1 MVIMATTKRKTIQAR
16 KNMITR
22 LLTTGIIASSL
33 LFGSAIADEGM
44 WQPHQ
49 LAQIKDKLKAAGLKL
64 DPEKMADL
72 NQFPMN
78 AIVSLGGCSASFLS
92 EQGLVITNHHCAYG
106 SIQHNST
113 EENNLLVNGFVAKT
127 MEQEPQASPSA
138 RVYVTESLTDVT
150 KDIKGSIPKGAQG
163 VDYFNAIDKR
173 EKELVA
179 ECEESQD
186 YRCNVYSFHGGAEYF
201 LIKQLAIRDV
211 RLVYAPP
218 SNIGKFG
225 GDTDNWMWP
234 RHTGDWSFYR
244 AYVNKDGQPADFSTD
259 NVPFKPKAF
268 LKVNANGVEKDDY
281 VMVLGYPGRTNRYRT
296 DVEVESTFTNVYP
309 TSKRLREEFIDV
321 IKANSEDGSEARIK
335 YESTIAGL
343 ANYAKNYGSMIESF
357 NKGDM
362 LDRKKQLTA
371 DLTKWINSDK
381 KRKAKYGNA
390 IDNLAALIIESN
402 KTQDGDIVMGYLTRS
417 TMMRVAKG
425 LYRLAHEKQKPN
437 VERRQ
442 GFQERD
448 MKRFGQYMAVVNKR
462 FDETVEK
469 ALFMHFVKE
478 YAQLPVDQRNAT
490 FDAFFNLQNGLDLD
504 KVAAQIESMYAN
516 TELTNTDVRLAWME
530 KSVDEFKASNDPF
543 IQYAVSQFDNDMIEE
558 EKEKAIGGKLQQA
571 RPAYMEA
578 MIAFKKSRNEAVYAD
593 ANSSLRITYGNVK
606 GYSPQDG
613 ITATPFTTL
622 EGMLAK
628 YVPGDDEF
636 DLFDNIRTAI
646 KEKKYGPYKKEALGS
661 VPVNYLTTLDITGGN
676 SGSAT
681 LNANGE
687 FVGLIFDGVY
697 ESIIGDWDYDPTYN
711 RSIHVSVPYMLWV
724 MEYIDGAN
732 NIIDE
737 MTIVK

>member
-1 MVIMATTKRKTIQAR
+1 
-16 KNMITR
+16 MITR

-49 LAQIKDKLKAAGLKL
+49 LAQIKYKLKAAGLKL

-179 ECEESQD
+179 ECEASQD

-478 YAQLPVDQRNAT
+478 YSQLPVDQRNAT

>member
-1 MVIMATTKRKTIQAR
+1 
-16 KNMITR
+16 MIKK
-22 LLTTGIIASSL
+22 LLTTGVIASSL
-33 LFGSAIADEGM
+33 LIGSALADEGM

-72 NQFPMN
+72 DQFPMN

-113 EENNLLVNGFVAKT
+113 EENNLLVNGFVAKS
-127 MEQEPQASPSA
+127 MDKEPQASPSA

-150 KDIKGSIPKGAQG
+150 KDIKGSILKGAEG

-179 ECEESQD
+179 ECESSQD

-244 AYVNKDGQPADFSTD
+244 AYVNKDGQPADYSTD

-268 LKVNANGVEKDDY
+268 LKVNANGVDKDDY

-309 TSKRLREEFIDV
+309 RSKRLREEFIDV

-362 LDRKKQLTA
+362 LERKKQLTA
-371 DLTKWINSDK
+371 DLTKWINADK
-381 KRKAKYGNA
+381 KRKAKYGEA
-390 IDNLAALIIESN
+390 INNLAALIVESN
-402 KTQDGDIVMGYLTRS
+402 KTQDGDIVMGYLGRS
-417 TMMRVAKG
+417 TMMNVAKG

-437 VERRQ
+437 VERRR

-462 FDETVEK
+462 FDVTVEK
-469 ALFMHFVKE
+469 ALFMHFAKE
-478 YAQLPVDQRNAT
+478 YAELPADQRNAT
-490 FDAFFNLQNGLDLD
+490 FDKFFNLQNGLDAEKL
-504 KVAAQIESMYAN
+504 AAQVNSMYAK
-516 TELTNTDVRLAWME
+516 TELGKTDVRLAWME
-530 KSVDEFKASNDPF
+530 KSVDDFKASNDPF
-543 IQYAVSQFDNDMIEE
+543 IQYAVSQFDNDMVEE
-558 EKEKAIGGKLQQA
+558 EKGKEIDGKLKQA

-578 MIAFKKSRNEAVYAD
+578 VIAFKKSRNEAVYAD

-613 ITATPFTTL
+613 LTATPFTTL

-636 DLFDNIRTAI
+636 DLFENIRTAI
-646 KEKKYGPYKKEALGS
+646 KEKKYGPYKKESLGT
-661 VPVNYLTTLDITGGN
+661 VPVNYMTTLDITGGN

>member
-1 MVIMATTKRKTIQAR
+1 
-16 KNMITR
+16 
-22 LLTTGIIASSL
+22 
-33 LFGSAIADEGM
+33 
-44 WQPHQ
+44 
-49 LAQIKDKLKAAGLKL
+49 
-64 DPEKMADL
+64 MADL
-72 NQFPMN
+72 DQFPMN

-113 EENNLLVNGFVAKT
+113 EENNLLVNGFVAKS
-127 MEQEPQASPSA
+127 MDKEPQASPSA

-150 KDIKGSIPKGAQG
+150 KDIKGSIPKGAEG

-179 ECEESQD
+179 ECESSQD

-244 AYVNKDGQPADFSTD
+244 AYVNKDGQPADYSTD

-296 DVEVESTFTNVYP
+296 DVEVKSTFTNVYP

-362 LDRKKQLTA
+362 LERKKQLTA

-381 KRKAKYGNA
+381 KRKAKYGEA
-390 IDNLAALIIESN
+390 INNLAALIVESN
-402 KTQDGDIVMGYLTRS
+402 KTQDGDIVMGYLGRS
-417 TMMRVAKG
+417 SMMSVAKG

-448 MKRFGQYMAVVNKR
+448 MKRFGQYMGVVNKR
-462 FDETVEK
+462 FDVTVEK
-469 ALFMHFVKE
+469 ALFMHFVNE
-478 YAQLPVDQRNAT
+478 YAELPADQRNAT
-490 FDAFFNLQNGLDLD
+490 FDKFFNLQDGLDTD
-504 KVAAQIESMYAN
+504 KLAAQIDSMYAK

-530 KSVDEFKASNDPF
+530 KSVDDFKASNDPF
-543 IQYAVSQFDNDMIEE
+543 IQYAVSQFDNDMAEE
-558 EKEKAIGGKLQQA
+558 EKGKAIGGKLQQA

-613 ITATPFTTL
+613 LTATPFTTL

-636 DLFDNIRTAI
+636 DLFENIRTAI
-646 KEKKYGPYKKEALGS
+646 KDKKYGPYKKEALGT
-661 VPVNYLTTLDITGGN
+661 VPVNYMTTLDITGGN

-737 MTIVK
+737 MTIVR

>member
-1 MVIMATTKRKTIQAR
+1 
-16 KNMITR
+16 MITR

-150 KDIKGSIPKGAQG
+150 KDIKSSIPKGAEG

-179 ECEESQD
+179 ECEASQD

-646 KEKKYGPYKKEALGS
+646 KDKKYGPYKKEALGS

>member
-1 MVIMATTKRKTIQAR
+1 
-16 KNMITR
+16 MIKK
-22 LLTTGIIASSL
+22 LLSTGVIASSM
-33 LFGSAIADEGM
+33 LFGAAIADEGM

-49 LAQIKDKLKAAGLKL
+49 LSEIKDKLKAAGLKL

-106 SIQHNST
+106 SIQYNST
-113 EENNLLVNGFVAKT
+113 EENNLLVNGFVAKS
-127 MEQEPQASPSA
+127 MDKEPQASPNA
-138 RVYVTESLTDVT
+138 RVYVTESLTNVT
-150 KDIKGSIPKGAQG
+150 SDIKGSIPKGAEG
-163 VDYFNAIDKR
+163 VEYFNAIEKR

-179 ECEESQD
+179 DCEASQD

-218 SNIGKFG
+218 SSIGKFG

-244 AYVNKDGQPADFSTD
+244 AYVNKDGKPADYSKD

-268 LKVNANGVEKDDY
+268 LKVNANGVENGDY

-296 DVEVESTFTNVYP
+296 DVEVESTFKNVYP

-362 LDRKKQLTA
+362 LERRKQLTA

-381 KRKAKYGNA
+381 KRKAKYGDAVNE
-390 IDNLAALIIESN
+390 LAALIVESN
-402 KTQDGDIVMGYLTRS
+402 KTQDGDIVMGYLGRS

-437 VERRQ
+437 VERRR

-448 MKRFGQYMAVVNKR
+448 MKRFGQYMAVTNKS

-469 ALFMHFVKE
+469 ALFMHFAKE
-478 YAQLPVDQRNAT
+478 YAQLPKAQRNAT
-490 FDAFFNLQNGLDLD
+490 FDKFFGLENGLNEAKLT
-504 KVAAQIESMYAN
+504 AQVNAMYAK
-516 TELTNTDVRLAWME
+516 TKLDEADVRLAWMD
-530 KSVDEFKASNDPF
+530 KSVEEFKASDDPF
-543 IQYAVSQFDNDMIEE
+543 IQFAVSQYDHDMKEE
-558 EKEKAIGGKLQQA
+558 EKGKALGGKLQQA

-613 ITATPFTTL
+613 LVATPFTTL

-628 YVPGDDEF
+628 YQPGDDEF
-636 DLFDNIRTAI
+636 DLFENIRTAI
-646 KEKKYGPYKKEALGS
+646 STKQYGPYKKESLGS
-661 VPVNYLTTLDITGGN
+661 VPVNYLSTLDITGGN

-687 FVGLIFDGVY
+687 FVGLVFDGVY

-711 RSIHVSVPYMLWV
+711 RSIHTSVPFMLWV
-724 MEYIDGAN
+724 MENVDGAD

>member
-1 MVIMATTKRKTIQAR
+1 
-16 KNMITR
+16 MIKK
-22 LLTTGIIASSL
+22 LLSTGVIASSL
-33 LFGSAIADEGM
+33 LFGAALADEGM

-72 NQFPMN
+72 DQFPMN

-113 EENNLLVNGFVAKT
+113 EENNLLVNGFVAKS
-127 MEQEPQASPSA
+127 MDKEPQASPSA

-150 KDIKGSIPKGAQG
+150 KDIKGSIPKGAEG

-179 ECEESQD
+179 ECESSQD

-244 AYVNKDGQPADFSTD
+244 AYVNKDGQPADYSTD

-268 LKVNANGVEKDDY
+268 LKVNANGVDKDDY

-362 LDRKKQLTA
+362 LERKKQLTA
-371 DLTKWINSDK
+371 DLTKWINADK
-381 KRKAKYGNA
+381 KRKAKYGEA
-390 IDNLAALIIESN
+390 INNLAALIVESN
-402 KTQDGDIVMGYLTRS
+402 KTQDGDIVMGYLGRS
-417 TMMRVAKG
+417 SMMSVAKG

-448 MKRFGQYMAVVNKR
+448 MKRFGQYMSIVNKR
-462 FDETVEK
+462 YDETVEK

-478 YAQLPVDQRNAT
+478 YAQLPADQRNAT
-490 FDAFFNLQNGLDLD
+490 FDKFFNLQNGLDTD
-504 KVAAQIESMYAN
+504 KVAAQIESMYAK
-516 TELTNTDVRLAWME
+516 TELDKTDVRLAWME
-530 KSVDEFKASNDPF
+530 KSVAEFKASNDPF
-543 IQYAVSQFDNDMIEE
+543 IQYAVSQFDNDMAEE
-558 EKEKAIGGKLQQA
+558 EKEKEIGGKLQQA

-613 ITATPFTTL
+613 LVATPFTTL

-636 DLFDNIRTAI
+636 DLFENIRTAI
-646 KEKKYGPYKKEALGS
+646 KDKKYGPYKKESLGS
-661 VPVNYLTTLDITGGN
+661 VPVNYMTTLDITGGN